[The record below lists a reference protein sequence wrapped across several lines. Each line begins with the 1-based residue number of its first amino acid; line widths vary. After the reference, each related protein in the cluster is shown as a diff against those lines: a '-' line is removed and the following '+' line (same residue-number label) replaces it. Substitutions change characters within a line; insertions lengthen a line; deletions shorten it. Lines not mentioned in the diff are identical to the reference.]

1 MDVTYSRTEAVKT
14 DAAEKIRKLFLEAAS
29 STIPAALFIRDGIRI
44 LITVIHRNPPP
55 PVNQLQMELPVTV
68 NAKTLE
74 VFIPVFPRFPSSI
87 ITLMMNL

>member
-1 MDVTYSRTEAVKT
+1 METY
-14 DAAEKIRKLFLEAAS
+14 AAKKIKELFLEATT
-29 STIPAALFIRDGIRI
+29 STIPATLFIRDGIRI

-74 VFIPVFPRFPSSI
+74 IFIPVFPRFPSSI